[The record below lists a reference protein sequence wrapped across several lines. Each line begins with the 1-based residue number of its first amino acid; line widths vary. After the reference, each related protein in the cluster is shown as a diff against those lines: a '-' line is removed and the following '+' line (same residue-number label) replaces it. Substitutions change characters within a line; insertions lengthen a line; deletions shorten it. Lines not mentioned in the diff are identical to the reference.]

1 MIRPVLFLVVVAS
14 TASCAS
20 SGSSPGS
27 ELPSPSE
34 RVVASDNQTTY
45 RTTVAPNAKV
55 PIPVAPSRA
64 FAAVK
69 AVYEEL
75 GVPLATNDPATGR
88 IGNTNFFKT
97 HKFGTEAIST
107 YLNCGNSI
115 TGSAADTYRVYISLV
130 SMVLPDGKGASELE
144 TSFTAQAQNMEG
156 TAGDRIACGTTGR
169 LEERIRKAVLQ
180 KVAAEQ

>member
-1 MIRPVLFLVVVAS
+1 MTRPILLLVVVAS

-20 SGSSPGS
+20 SGSSSGS

-34 RVVASDNQTTY
+34 RIVASDNRTTY

-55 PIPVAPSRA
+55 PIPVAPDRA
-64 FAAVK
+64 FAAVR
-69 AVYEEL
+69 AVYADL
-75 GVPLATNDPATGR
+75 GVPFALNDPAIGR

-97 HKFGTEAIST
+97 HTFGNEPIST

-115 TGSAADTYRVYISLV
+115 TGSAADSYRVYISLV
-130 SMVLPDGKGASELE
+130 SVVRPDGQGASELE

-169 LEERIRKAVLQ
+169 LEERIRKSVLQ
-180 KVAAEQ
+180 KVAAGQ